1 MVLDSAM
8 KWDEKRQTP
17 ARAMQKKGA
26 TFFVFVGVVKN
37 SVRLSLRNSLR
48 AKRASERA
56 VEKRNTKIVRPSM
69 SSMQLY
75 WAYRVT
81 LR

>member
-17 ARAMQKKGA
+17 ARAMQKKGRKGA

-37 SVRLSLRNSLR
+37 SVRLALRNSLR
-48 AKRASERA
+48 AKRASG
-56 VEKRNTKIVRPSM
+56 
-69 SSMQLY
+69 
-75 WAYRVT
+75 
-81 LR
+81 